1 MKILQTDPGTGK
13 PTILQVVKM
22 IASASHV
29 VAIVTCTVQRYY
41 VASSGWKCS
50 DFDGNL
56 EEPVT
61 PNYFLHSSWWIGDH
75 LLLTG
80 PIVLPFLVA
89 STVIEV
95 NNQLTTSLCLL
106 TGIFLYGISS
116 SLVSIFVM
124 TFMSINRWLHMKRN
138 SMITVKRVYKAYF
151 VMYLLPIPLI
161 TFRLV
166 QSTDGCVF
174 LRSDVAEGI
183 VVLLCVLIAAFFYFK
198 VFQIIRLHQ
207 NQIHVNQQTHNFG
220 QPAIDIAILY
230 ILGLFAICYL
240 PASLFLIVMLF
251 YPNFQFKVEVV
262 MVTRILTSLYF
273 LLSARNP
280 LLYCWRM
287 RDLRSKVTQLLVTI
301 CH

>member
-1 MKILQTDPGTGK
+1 MST
-13 PTILQVVKM
+13 
-22 IASASHV
+22 SASYV
-29 VAIVTCTVQRYY
+29 VAVTTCTVNGIMSP
-41 VASSGWKCS
+41 VAVVGNALILMAIWKNQS
-50 DFDGNL
+50 LRTTSYILLGGLAITD
-56 EEPVT
+56 
-61 PNYFLHSSWWIGDH
+61 
-75 LLLTG
+75 LLTG
-80 PIVLPFLVA
+80 LIVLPFLVA

-106 TGIFLYGISS
+106 TGIFLHGISS
-116 SLVSIFVM
+116 YLSLVSIFVM
-124 TFMSINRWLHMKRN
+124 TFMSIDRWLHMKRN

-161 TFRLV
+161 AFRLV
-166 QSTDGCVF
+166 QSPDGCVF

-183 VVLLCVLIAAFFYFK
+183 VVLLCLLITAFFYFK

-220 QPAIDIAILY
+220 QPAIDIAKYKRSVITILY

-240 PASLFLIVMLF
+240 PSALFLIVILF
-251 YPNFQFKVEVV
+251 YPNFQFKVEVIK
-262 MVTRILTSLYF
+262 VTRILTSLYF
-273 LLSARNP
+273 LLLALNP

>member
-1 MKILQTDPGTGK
+1 MST
-13 PTILQVVKM
+13 
-22 IASASHV
+22 SASYV
-29 VAIVTCTVQRYY
+29 VAMTTCTVNAMMSP
-41 VASSGWKCS
+41 VAVVGNALILMAVWKNQS
-50 DFDGNL
+50 PRTTSYILLGGLAITD
-56 EEPVT
+56 
-61 PNYFLHSSWWIGDH
+61 
-75 LLLTG
+75 LLTG
-80 PIVLPFLVA
+80 LIVLPFLVA

-116 SLVSIFVM
+116 YLSLVSIFEM
-124 TFMSINRWLHMKRN
+124 TFMSIDRWLHMKRN
-138 SMITVKRVYKAYF
+138 FMITVKRVYKAYF

-161 TFRLV
+161 AFRLV
-166 QSTDGCVF
+166 QSADGCVF

-183 VVLLCVLIAAFFYFK
+183 VVLLCLLITAFFCFK

-220 QPAIDIAILY
+220 QPAIVIAKYKRSVITILY

-240 PASLFLIVMLF
+240 PSALFLIVMLF

-273 LLSARNP
+273 FLFGTQPSLVLLENERF
-280 LLYCWRM
+280 
-287 RDLRSKVTQLLVTI
+287 TI
-301 CH
+301 

>member
-1 MKILQTDPGTGK
+1 MY
-13 PTILQVVKM
+13 
-22 IASASHV
+22 
-29 VAIVTCTVQRYY
+29 CQRYH
-41 VASSGWKCS
+41 VASCCGWKCS
-50 DFDGNL
+50 DFEGNL

-124 TFMSINRWLHMKRN
+124 TFMSIDRWLHMKRN

-174 LRSDVAEGI
+174 SSLRRCRRHCGFT
-183 VVLLCVLIAAFFYFK
+183 LCSYCSV
-198 VFQIIRLHQ
+198 
-207 NQIHVNQQTHNFG
+207 
-220 QPAIDIAILY
+220 
-230 ILGLFAICYL
+230 
-240 PASLFLIVMLF
+240 
-251 YPNFQFKVEVV
+251 
-262 MVTRILTSLYF
+262 F
-273 LLSARNP
+273 LLQSFSNNSSPPKPNSRQPTNP
-280 LLYCWRM
+280 
-287 RDLRSKVTQLLVTI
+287 
-301 CH
+301 